1 MHRHHHFGEHP
12 LRAFCYGRQVRRS
25 RRWLRPVRAGHAGRR
40 PRRAGRHFR
49 AGRMLADGDLK
60 LIALS
65 LLAEAPRHGYDIIKA
80 LEERTSGVYSPS
92 PGVVYPTLT
101 FLEEAGYATSSAEG
115 NKKVFSITEA
125 GQAHLEENREMIDHV
140 LDHLER
146 FGRKMAKARDWFGW
160 NDDGEEGGP
169 ARGEAA
175 GRSAPAEAGA
185 TPASRSPRGSARC
198 RGREA
203 CRGGRDTGEHRRG
216 AGSAVP
222 ALSMPLPARR
232 PGTIEEMA

>member
-1 MHRHHHFGEHP
+1 MHRHHPFGERAE
-12 LRAFCYGRQVRRS
+12 RAFMHMAGKFGGRGGFG
-25 RRWLRPVRAGHAGRR
+25 PFGHGMRGGGRGG
-40 PRRAGRHFR
+40 PGDMFR

-60 LIALS
+60 LITLS

-80 LEERTSGVYSPS
+80 LEERTSGIYSPS

-125 GQAHLEENREMIDHV
+125 GKAHLDENREMIDHV

-160 NDDGEEGGP
+160 NDDSEEGGR
-169 ARGEAA
+169 RGRHEKRDAFRAVRHRLRAA
-175 GRSAPAEAGA
+175 LSEIVDAPEDKQAQAMSILEDTAEAL
-185 TPASRSPRGSARC
+185 
-198 RGREA
+198 E
-203 CRGGRDTGEHRRG
+203 
-216 AGSAVP
+216 
-222 ALSMPLPARR
+222 ALSRR
-232 PGTIEEMA
+232 

>member
-12 LRAFCYGRQVRRS
+12 LRAFMHMAGKFGGRGGG
-25 RRWLRPVRAGHAGRR
+25 PFGHGMRGGGRGG
-40 PRRAGRHFR
+40 PGEMFR

-60 LIALS
+60 LITLS

-160 NDDGEEGGP
+160 NDDGEEGGR
-169 ARGEAA
+169 RGRHEKRDAFRAVRHRLRAA
-175 GRSAPAEAGA
+175 LSDIVDAPEDTQAQAMNILQDAAEAL
-185 TPASRSPRGSARC
+185 
-198 RGREA
+198 E
-203 CRGGRDTGEHRRG
+203 
-216 AGSAVP
+216 
-222 ALSMPLPARR
+222 ALSRR
-232 PGTIEEMA
+232 